1 MRKTID
7 FASSIIEDLPYYAPL
22 RVSAIKAFFGQFE
35 KLDVNLMV
43 AVYTMDPN
51 SRLKYLT
58 KEGLKAVQTKLLA
71 IMYAMKGRQDMVLA
85 RDMEFS
91 RYQLLVGRLREDVK
105 DVEAWWNGSRL
116 IILKYMALR

>member
-1 MRKTID
+1 
-7 FASSIIEDLPYYAPL
+7 
-22 RVSAIKAFFGQFE
+22 
-35 KLDVNLMV
+35 MV